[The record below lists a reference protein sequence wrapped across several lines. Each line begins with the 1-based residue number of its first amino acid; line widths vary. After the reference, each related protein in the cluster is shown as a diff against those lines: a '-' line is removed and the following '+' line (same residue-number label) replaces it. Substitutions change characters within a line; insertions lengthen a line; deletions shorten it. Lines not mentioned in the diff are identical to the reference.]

1 MAEYTLDRMFP
12 PDRAPA
18 MSARHAGPGLWKP
31 GPSTNP
37 SMGCGMVNASDLA
50 GFRGRLQSRVV
61 RRGDPHE
68 PRNRPLDTQSLING
82 TAHEPLHLHPD
93 ARRDGRRLAFR
104 GSGLWGHGLEER
116 GYVAQVYVSLV
127 RFFQP
132 QKRLISEE
140 HVGLFPGEPTGS
152 SGLEAFS
159 DQAAGSS
166 SILFDRPT
174 HEGNALRVLRSFWLY
189 EPDRCDSF
197 HWRKHSDAVAHAKT
211 DKAPCLSRLAAKQPV
226 RHLRRLQQ
234 ATYNPLNLRLILD
247 KSGDHSCGVAAHHR
261 AKLAA
266 EAVAGFRQ
274 ELADNRAVS
283 RGAVQACDRALQ

>member
-1 MAEYTLDRMFP
+1 MPEYTLDRMIP
-12 PDRAPA
+12 PAGAPA
-18 MSARHAGPGLWKP
+18 VSARHAGPGLWKP
-31 GPSTNP
+31 GPAINPRSTP
-37 SMGCGMVNASDLA
+37 LMGCGMVNASDRA
-50 GFRGRLQSRVV
+50 GFRGRLQPRVV

-68 PRNRPLDTQSLING
+68 LPNRPLDTQSLING

-93 ARRDGRRLAFR
+93 ARRNALRLSRR

-140 HVGLFPGEPTGS
+140 HVGLFLGEPTGS

-166 SILFDRPT
+166 AILFDRPT

-197 HWRKHSDAVAHAKT
+197 HCRKHSDAVAHAKT
-211 DKAPCLSRLAAKQPV
+211 DKAPCLSRLARCSP
-226 RHLRRLQQ
+226 
-234 ATYNPLNLRLILD
+234 
-247 KSGDHSCGVAAHHR
+247 SGISDVSN
-261 AKLAA
+261 
-266 EAVAGFRQ
+266 RQ
-274 ELADNRAVS
+274 HITH
-283 RGAVQACDRALQ
+283 

>member
-1 MAEYTLDRMFP
+1 MPEYTLDRLVP
-12 PDRAPA
+12 PDGAGGG
-18 MSARHAGPGLWKP
+18 ARHAGPGLWKP
-31 GPSTNP
+31 GPAINPCSTP
-37 SMGCGMVNASDLA
+37 LMGCGMVNALDRTR
-50 GFRGRLQSRVV
+50 FRGRLQSRVV

-68 PRNRPLDTQSLING
+68 LRNRP
-82 TAHEPLHLHPD
+82 PD
-93 ARRDGRRLAFR
+93 ARRDARRLSCR

-116 GYVAQVYVSLV
+116 SYVAQVYVSLL

-152 SGLEAFS
+152 SALEAFS

-166 SILFDRPT
+166 AILFDRPT

-197 HWRKHSDAVAHAKT
+197 HCRKHSDAVAHAKT

-226 RHLRRLQQ
+226 RRLRRLQQ
-234 ATYNPLNLRLILD
+234 ATYIAGGTQALNEIQYQKAKRYVEACGCSSSRNAPGGTSGGGGRL
-247 KSGDHSCGVAAHHR
+247 
-261 AKLAA
+261 
-266 EAVAGFRQ
+266 
-274 ELADNRAVS
+274 N
-283 RGAVQACDRALQ
+283 